1 MQRIKIGLNFG
12 LHPFFHEKR
21 WNRSYRFG
29 NAIIEML
36 SSGTGVSGAAVG
48 MLGICSATPLR
59 SVNPIAI
66 GLVQHK

>member
-12 LHPFFHEKR
+12 LHLFFQEKR

-59 SVNPIAI
+59 SVDPIAI